1 MPSDEQH
8 TNRLAKESS
17 PYLLQHAHNP
27 VDWYP
32 WGEEALGA
40 AQRDAKPILLSVGY
54 SACHWCHVMERESF
68 ENPEIAEVMNRHFIN
83 IKVDREERPDLD
95 SIYMNFVQMTTGSGG
110 WPLTVFLTPDQVP
123 FFGGTYFPPED
134 SYGRPGFRSLLER
147 VAQLYQS
154 RREELVQNR
163 EALVGKLEEQ
173 VRPQQAQAPA
183 DEKLLDGLLS
193 PLRQQWDPRHGGFG
207 GAPKFPSAMA
217 LAFLLRYYRRKG
229 TEVALEMVTVSLD
242 EMARGGIYDQL
253 GGGFHR
259 YSVDERW
266 LVPHFEKMLYDNALL
281 VSLYVEAYQV
291 TGRSL
296 YRQVVEETLG
306 YVKREMRD
314 PAGGFYSSQDADSE
328 GEEGKFYVW
337 TPQEVEH
344 VLGRAEAQVFNEYFD
359 VTAAGN
365 FEGKNILHHRVER
378 DSYAGRLGCS
388 AEELQ
393 ERLDGSRGRLLQERC
408 KRIAPRRDDK
418 VLAAWNG
425 MMLSAFA
432 QAAFALDRPDFLEVA
447 LSCAD
452 FLFSQMFVQ
461 GRLRRTW
468 KAGQVSSV
476 GFLEDCALVIAGFLD
491 IYQAAGEDV
500 WLDRAQ
506 ELMQLQLSQF
516 ADAEEED
523 FYFTPGDH
531 EVLLI
536 RSKEYFDNATPSGNS
551 VSCLNLLRL
560 AELLGEDEY
569 RGRARRMLDRM
580 TELLKRYPLGF
591 GYWLCA
597 LDFRLGPVQEIAIV
611 GPDDQRRELLRVI
624 RGRFLPNKV
633 VAVAEAVQESLGK
646 KTPLLAGKQAIGG
659 RATAYVCQNYSCREP
674 VTNPQDLESQLQAQV
689 SPQLRPFHRTGSA
702 PRQEQG

>member
-1 MPSDEQH
+1 MPFDEQH

-378 DSYAGRLGCS
+378 DSYAGSARLQCRRAAGAPGRLPWSTFAGALQAHRTETRRQGSGRLERHDVERLRSGRLCPRSTRLPGGCS
-388 AEELQ
+388 KLR
-393 ERLDGSRGRLLQERC
+393 RLS
-408 KRIAPRRDDK
+408 
-418 VLAAWNG
+418 VLADVCTGKVAPHLEG
-425 MMLSAFA
+425 GPGVLSGFPGGLRTRHRRVSGYLPGRRRGCLVGPSSGAD
-432 QAAFALDRPDFLEVA
+432 AAAAEPV
-447 LSCAD
+447 
-452 FLFSQMFVQ
+452 
-461 GRLRRTW
+461 RRRRRR
-468 KAGQVSSV
+468 
-476 GFLEDCALVIAGFLD
+476 GFLLHT
-491 IYQAAGEDV
+491 
-500 WLDRAQ
+500 R
-506 ELMQLQLSQF
+506 
-516 ADAEEED
+516 
-523 FYFTPGDH
+523 
-531 EVLLI
+531 
-536 RSKEYFDNATPSGNS
+536 
-551 VSCLNLLRL
+551 
-560 AELLGEDEY
+560 
-569 RGRARRMLDRM
+569 
-580 TELLKRYPLGF
+580 
-591 GYWLCA
+591 
-597 LDFRLGPVQEIAIV
+597 
-611 GPDDQRRELLRVI
+611 
-624 RGRFLPNKV
+624 
-633 VAVAEAVQESLGK
+633 
-646 KTPLLAGKQAIGG
+646 
-659 RATAYVCQNYSCREP
+659 
-674 VTNPQDLESQLQAQV
+674 
-689 SPQLRPFHRTGSA
+689 
-702 PRQEQG
+702 